1 MPDPILM
8 RSASSSA
15 RWQVMLGGFYA
26 QTERGLERDDQFI
39 GLPWIRREALQ
50 FHESGIEIL
59 LNNDILP

>member
-1 MPDPILM
+1 
-8 RSASSSA
+8 
-15 RWQVMLGGFYA
+15 MLEGFYA

-39 GLPWIRREALQ
+39 GLPWIRREALE